1 MELLI
6 IVSAV
11 LVGVLGVI
19 GSIVPVLPGPPLGLA
34 ALGLLYF
41 LGPESVSSSLSSTLM
56 WTMLAVTIVVT
67 VLDYIVPAFFT
78 KVSGGSKAASRG
90 ATVGML
96 VGIFFFPPLGM
107 ITGSFVGA
115 FLAEAIVEGKTF
127 TGSLK
132 SAIGSFVG
140 FLFGTGLKLTASG
153 VMLYYIITAII

>member
-1 MELLI
+1 MDLLI

-19 GSIVPVLPGPPLGLA
+19 GSIVPVLPGPPLSLV

-41 LGPESVSSSLSSTLM
+41 LAPESISASLSPTLM
-56 WTMLAVTIVVT
+56 WTMLAVTIIVT

-90 ATVGML
+90 ATAGML

-107 ITGSFVGA
+107 ITGSFIGA
-115 FLAEAIVEGKTF
+115 FLAEAIVEGKSF
-127 TGSLK
+127 SGSLR
-132 SAIGSFVG
+132 SAFGSFIG
-140 FLFGTGLKLTASG
+140 FIFGTGLKLTASG
-153 VMLYYIITAII
+153 VMLYYIIAAII